1 MRGELLIARKQTN
14 SEAETHMNPPNE
26 RVWTEDTLSHT
37 YPLLFE
43 DISGEFAQEK
53 VYTPQTETQLHS
65 TPLPLYQ
72 MPFTPISLL

>member
-1 MRGELLIARKQTN
+1 MCGELLIARKETN
-14 SEAETHMNPPNE
+14 SEAETDMNPPNE
-26 RVWTEDTLSHT
+26 CVWTEDMLSHT
-37 YPLLFE
+37 YSLLFE

-65 TPLPLYQ
+65 TPLHQ

>member
-1 MRGELLIARKQTN
+1 MCGELLIARKQTN
-14 SEAETHMNPPNE
+14 SAAETHMNPPNE
-26 RVWTEDTLSHT
+26 CVWTEDTLSHT

-53 VYTPQTETQLHS
+53 VYTPRTETQLHS
-65 TPLPLYQ
+65 TPLHQ